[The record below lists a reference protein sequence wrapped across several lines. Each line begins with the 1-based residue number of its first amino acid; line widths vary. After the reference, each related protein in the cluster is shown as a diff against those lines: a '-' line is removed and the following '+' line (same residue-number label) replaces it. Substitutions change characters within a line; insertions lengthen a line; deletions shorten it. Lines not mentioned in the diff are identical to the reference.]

1 MGNVVFGI
9 LTIIVSSAGFYLAFS
24 QYRKANYRLALG
36 LILCCGLCLRL
47 FTAADLYLHPWD
59 ERFHALVAKNM
70 MSNPFAPVLY
80 SKALI
85 PYDFRDWT
93 ANHIW
98 LHKQPVALW
107 LMAISM
113 KIFGVSEIA
122 LRLPSVILSTL
133 SAGLTWKAGNW
144 FGGQKTGLLAA
155 FFFSINGLLIEL
167 SGGRITT
174 DHIDTTF
181 LFFILLSVVLAINFA
196 EKQKIILNFLA
207 GLAFGLALLT
217 KWLPALILV
226 PLWAAI
232 VLESG
237 NFNLRS
243 AVVQGF
249 LFIFSASIVFIP
261 WQVWIHYAFPLEAAY
276 ESGYN
281 LVHLTQNVE
290 GHSGPWYYYL
300 NKIRINYGEL
310 VYLPLVWIF
319 WKWYR
324 DKSNLKIMTLIA
336 WIGIPLFVFSVAQT
350 KMQGYMVIAAPAI
363 FIITSACW
371 FSLYDIQNRRW
382 LIRLVLFLLIA
393 LPVRYT
399 IERVKPFEQRIRH
412 PQWVKDLK
420 QKGDEAEIDVLFNYP
435 DPVSAMFYTDWIVY
449 PDLPGEDVIQDIKQR
464 GLKPGV
470 AVTGDQ
476 NSGKTSEELTEIR
489 LELKSE

>member
-9 LTIIVSSAGFYLAFS
+9 LTIIVSSGGFYLAFR
-24 QYRKANYRLALG
+24 QYRKTNYRIALG
-36 LILCCGLCLRL
+36 LILFCGLCLRL
-47 FTAADLYLHPWD
+47 FTAADFFLHPWD

-80 SKALI
+80 PKTLM

-93 ANHIW
+93 ANYIW

-167 SGGRITT
+167 SGGRVTT

-181 LFFILLSVVLAINFA
+181 LFFILLSAVLAIQFA
-196 EKQKIILNFLA
+196 EKQKMILNFLA
-207 GLAFGLALLT
+207 GIVFGLALLT

-226 PLWAAI
+226 PLWATI
-232 VLESG
+232 VLASG

-243 AVVQGF
+243 LVLQGI
-249 LFIFSASIVFIP
+249 LFVFSASIVFIP
-261 WQVWIHYAFPLEAAY
+261 WQVWIHHAFPLEAAY

-300 NKIRINYGEL
+300 NRIRINYGEL

-324 DKSNLKIMTLIA
+324 DKSNLKIMTMIA
-336 WIGIPLFVFSVAQT
+336 WIGIPLIVFSAAQT

-363 FIITSACW
+363 FIVTSACW

-420 QKGDEAEIDVLFNYP
+420 KKADEAEIDVLFNYP

-449 PDLPGEDVIQDIKQR
+449 PNIPGEAVIRDIKQS

-476 NSGKTSEELTEIR
+476 NSGKTSEELTEVR